1 MKYIFFKNT
10 ISPYRT
16 SLFNRLYALGL
27 DFEVDY
33 MTEMEYGRSWDVD
46 YKSMF
51 YPYVVDKGI
60 RRIIHG
66 YEFLWNP
73 KIIKQIISAKDS
85 QIILCGSWNMPN
97 IIAVCILKRLGIVKS
112 KINFWSEANYLTIG
126 SRKKNKL
133 RDMLRAFVFNSGD
146 GVIIVPGQ
154 MAIDTFKRWNI
165 TNKKFIHLPNVIEE
179 ELFEYNPDEYNL
191 LDKNRRPRFVMSL
204 RLIENLKGFIN
215 FFEAIG
221 PENVKLADFII
232 LGEGEDRK
240 RFEQFIEKN
249 NYQGEIH
256 LYGFCHM
263 DKMIRE
269 YKQADAL
276 ILPSFSDPSPLSLVE
291 GICLGLPI
299 LSSTH
304 CGNHFETVKNGINGY
319 TFNPNNHE
327 EIKSTFERFVAER
340 AKWSLYSVASRR
352 LFEENFKQ
360 SNVLPCFIQNLNS
373 QVSV

>member
-16 SLFNRLYALGL
+16 SLFNQLYTLGL

-46 YKSMF
+46 YTSMN
-51 YPYVVDKGI
+51 YPYNVDNGI

-73 KIIKQIISAKDS
+73 KIIKRIISAKNA
-85 QIILCGSWNMPN
+85 QVILCGSWNMPN
-97 IIAVCILKRLGIVKS
+97 IIAICILKRLGIVKS

-126 SRKKNKL
+126 SRKKNKIRDVL
-133 RDMLRAFVFNSGD
+133 RSFVFNSADGD
-146 GVIIVPGQ
+146 IIVPGQ
-154 MAIDTFKRWNI
+154 MAIETFKIWNI
-165 TNKKFIHLPNVIEE
+165 KNKNFILLPNVIEE
-179 ELFEYNPDEYNL
+179 ELFNYTPDEYL
-191 LDKNRRPRFVMSL
+191 RLDKSRRPRFVMSL

-215 FFEAIG
+215 FFTAIG
-221 PENVKLADFII
+221 PNNVKSSDFII

-240 RFEQFIEKN
+240 RFEQFIELN
-249 NYQGEIH
+249 NYQDNIH

-263 DKMIRE
+263 DKMIEE
-269 YKQADAL
+269 YKKADAL

-304 CGNHFETVKNGINGY
+304 CGNHFETVKDGVNGY
-319 TFNPNNHE
+319 TFNPSNHA
-327 EIKSTFERFVAER
+327 EIKSTFEHFLADRHR
-340 AKWSLYSVASRR
+340 WDSYSKASRE
-352 LFEENFKQ
+352 LFETNFKQ
-360 SNVLPCFIQNLNS
+360 SNVLPRFINNLNN
-373 QVSV
+373 QVVL